1 MMTWGQGLDAAVVST
16 IGWTLIHF
24 LWQGALLA
32 VVMGIVQRWVAAADN
47 RYRLALA
54 TLVAMG
60 LAPLL
65 TFAYLRS
72 SQDAPGLS
80 PGAPAAGLFAGVGSS
95 PNFWKAGTLAQHP
108 AWNSTEIVAG
118 LWLMG
123 VFLFSLRAAG
133 GWWMLRRL
141 RQRCR
146 ELAPEPILSMCLEL
160 RQRMGIRRVVRFCAS
175 TAVEAPAVLGW
186 FRPIVLLPLASMS
199 GLSLE
204 QLEAVIAH
212 ELAHIQRLD
221 AFVNLLQVAIET
233 LLFYHPAVWWVSRV
247 VRTEREHC
255 CDDVAVA
262 VRGDALDYARALA
275 LMEEKRL
282 LPQFALAVNSRP
294 LRDRV
299 ARLLGAERPVR
310 PVPAAVVLALCL
322 VTGGAALL
330 AARPAL
336 SETLTIIE
344 ERFYTGQSGAQA
356 QASASAQAAA
366 SSRSSEQAGQT
377 EAIGE
382 VQSLRAARAFR
393 AVTRL
398 VASTE
403 TAESIGVESA
413 AEQEAGQHE
422 AAQHET
428 AQPEAAQQDSKPG
441 HTSYIDEMAAA
452 GYRDLTVDQL
462 IEMKTQG
469 VTGGYVRELA
479 EAGLHPDLNHLIEL
493 RIQGVTGQYVRDIR
507 AAGLD
512 PDVHLLIE
520 MKVQGVNADYVRRIN
535 AAGLHPDLHHLI
547 EMKIQG
553 VSPEYMQE
561 LKAAGIDADLDHL
574 IEMKIQGV
582 TPEYLREIRAAGWNP
597 SVDQLVAMKIQ
608 GVGPGSAAEFKK
620 IGFTD
625 LTIDRLIG
633 AKIQGVTPAYVAA
646 MRAAGLQDQSIDH
659 YIEAKIQGVTPEFVE
674 KARQHGFKD
683 LTLEKLIRLRMADVL

>member
-1 MMTWGQGLDAAVVST
+1 MTWAQGFDPAVVST

-32 VVMGIVQRWVAAADN
+32 VLMGSALRWVAAADN
-47 RYRLALA
+47 RYRVALA
-54 TLVAMG
+54 TLAAMS
-60 LAPLL
+60 LAPLA
-65 TFAYLRS
+65 TFAYLSRS
-72 SQDAPGLS
+72 QYAPQLS
-80 PGAPAAGLFAGVGSS
+80 SGVPATGFPTVLGPSS
-95 PNFWKAGTLAQHP
+95 TLWKAGPLVAHP
-108 AWNSTEIVAG
+108 GWNSAEVVAA
-118 LWLMG
+118 LWLIG
-123 VFLFSLRAAG
+123 VFFFSLRAAG

-146 ELAPEPILSMCLEL
+146 ELAPEPILSMCLAL
-160 RQRMGIRRVVRFCAS
+160 RQRMGIRRMVRFCAS

-186 FRPIVLLPLASMS
+186 FRPIVLLPLAAMN

-221 AFVNLLQVAIET
+221 AFVNLLQVAVET
-233 LLFYHPAVWWVSRV
+233 LLFYHPAVWWVNRV
-247 VRTEREHC
+247 IRTEREHC
-255 CDDVAVA
+255 CDDVAVE

-282 LPQFALAVNSRP
+282 LPEFALAVNSRP

-299 ARLLGAERPVR
+299 ARLLGVARPAR

-344 ERFYTGQSGAQA
+344 ERFYPVL
-356 QASASAQAAA
+356 ASSPKKAAA
-366 SSRSSEQAGQT
+366 LSNIEQLGQT
-377 EAIGE
+377 AVIGE
-382 VQSLRAARAFR
+382 VRSLRVARATR

-398 VASTE
+398 MASN
-403 TAESIGVESA
+403 ESDGVVERA
-413 AEQEAGQHE
+413 DAEQEAAQKE
-422 AAQHET
+422 AAPQE
-428 AQPEAAQQDSKPG
+428 SKPN
-441 HTSYIDEMAAA
+441 HSSYIEEMAAA

-462 IEMKTQG
+462 VELKIQG

-479 EAGLHPDLNHLIEL
+479 DAGLHPDVNHLVEL

-512 PDVHLLIE
+512 PDVNLLIE
-520 MKVQGVNADYVRRIN
+520 MKVQGVNGDYIRRIN

-553 VSPEYMQE
+553 INPEYVQE
-561 LKAAGIDADLDHL
+561 LKAAGVDADLNHVIDLKVQGVTPEYVREIHAAGWNPTVNQL

-582 TPEYLREIRAAGWNP
+582 
-597 SVDQLVAMKIQ
+597 
-608 GVGPGSAAEFKK
+608 GPADAAEFKK
-620 IGFTD
+620 LGFTG
-625 LTIDRLIG
+625 LSIEHLVE
-633 AKIQGVTPAYVAA
+633 AKIQGVTPAYVSA
-646 MRAAGLQDQSIDH
+646 MRAAGIQSESIQK
-659 YIEAKIQGVTPEFVE
+659 YVEAKIQGVTPEFVE

>member
-1 MMTWGQGLDAAVVST
+1 MMTWGQGLDPVVVST

-32 VVMGIVQRWVAAADN
+32 VVMGVVQRWVASADN
-47 RYRLALA
+47 RYRVALA

-60 LAPLL
+60 VAPVV

-80 PGAPAAGLFAGVGSS
+80 PGAPAAGLFTGAGAS
-95 PNFWKAGTLAQHP
+95 PNFWKAGALAAHP
-108 AWNSTEIVAG
+108 AWNSAEIVAA

-123 VFLFSLRAAG
+123 VFLFSIRAAG

-199 GLSLE
+199 GLSLD

-247 VRTEREHC
+247 IRTEREHC

-310 PVPAAVVLALCL
+310 PVPAAAVLALCL

-344 ERFYTGQSGAQA
+344 ERFYTA
-356 QASASAQAAA
+356 QASTPAQAAA
-366 SSRSSEQAGQT
+366 SPRSSEQAGQT

-382 VQSLRAARAFR
+382 VRSLRVARAVR
-393 AVTRL
+393 AVSTL
-398 VASTE
+398 VASSE
-403 TAESIGVESA
+403 TAESNGVEGA
-413 AEQEAGQHE
+413 AEQDAAQHE
-422 AAQHET
+422 AA
-428 AQPEAAQQDSKPG
+428 PQDKPG

-462 IEMKTQG
+462 IELKTQG
-469 VTGGYVRELA
+469 ITGGYVRELA
-479 EAGLHPDLNHLIEL
+479 EAGLHPDLNHLVEL

-512 PDVHLLIE
+512 PDVRLLIE
-520 MKVQGVNADYVRRIN
+520 MKVQGVNADYIRRIN

-561 LKAAGIDADLDHL
+561 LKAAGVDADLSHL

-582 TPEYLREIRAAGWNP
+582 TPEYVREIKAAGWNP

-608 GVGPGSAAEFKK
+608 GVGPADAAEFKK
-620 IGFTD
+620 LGFTD
-625 LTIDRLIG
+625 LTIDHLIG

-646 MRAAGLQDQSIDH
+646 MRAAGIQDKSIEH
-659 YIEAKIQGVTPEFVE
+659 YVGAKIQGVTPEFVE